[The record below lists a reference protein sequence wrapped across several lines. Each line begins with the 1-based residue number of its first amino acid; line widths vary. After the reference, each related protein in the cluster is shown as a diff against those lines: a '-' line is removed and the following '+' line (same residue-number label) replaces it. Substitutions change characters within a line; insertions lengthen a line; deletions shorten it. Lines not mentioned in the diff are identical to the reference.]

1 MGISRGAI
9 SLLAETMRHA
19 KPSGTV
25 LTFGVQKVE
34 ATQREA
40 AERLRQAGIEPA
52 ALPAREGRV
61 SQDALFRMLGFEA
74 IESLDYYDA
83 ESPTHVQDLNRPLPA
98 SLHGRYSL
106 VYDGGTTEHC
116 FAVPQVLSNAV
127 MLLAPGGRVIHH
139 LPMNNMVDHGFYQFS
154 PTLFFDFYEANG
166 FDELRMFMHFRVRGR
181 ESCIAYDPRG
191 DGALPYALGGKAS
204 ILAHFSARKARANGE
219 IAFPI
224 QGRYRRTFGGET
236 KAAKARGIARLKQSL
251 RKRTF
256 RLRAK
261 PL

>member
-9 SLLAETMRHA
+9 SLLAATVRHA
-19 KPSGTV
+19 QRSGTV

-34 ATQREA
+34 ATQAEA
-40 AERLRQAGIEPA
+40 AERARRAGIEPA
-52 ALPAREGRV
+52 ALPASEGRV
-61 SQDALFRMLGFEA
+61 PQDTLFRMLGFEA
-74 IESLDYYDA
+74 VESLDYYDA
-83 ESPTHVQDLNRPLPA
+83 ESPTHVHDLNRPLPA
-98 SLHGRYSL
+98 PLHGRFSL

-116 FAVPQVLSNAV
+116 FAVPQVLSNTVA
-127 MLLAPGGRVIHH
+127 LLAPGGRVIHH

-166 FDELRMFMHFRVRGR
+166 FDELRMFMHFRTRR
-181 ESCIAYDPRG
+181 QESCIEYDPRG
-191 DGALPYALGGKAS
+191 DGALPYALGGKSS
-204 ILAHFSARKARANGE
+204 ILVHFSARKARANGE

-236 KAAKARGIARLKQSL
+236 KAAKARGLARLKQSI